1 MKFDIWKECPK
12 VPLPSVLLTV
22 VDNRGKTV
30 PTAPSGHKLI
40 ATNCVRNENLYPVY
54 EKIRYLSE
62 ETYRTWFRAHPE
74 PGDIIF
80 VCKGTPGRVCLVPDP
95 IDFCIAQ
102 DMVALRAD
110 PKIVY
115 NKYLLAV
122 LRSFQ
127 IQEQIL
133 STSVGDVI
141 PHFKK
146 SFFDQIMIPIPNMDI
161 QKSIGDFYYTISEK
175 TELNRKINDNLYAQ
189 VKAIFSENFLNLDFL
204 PDGWK
209 TGNLLDIA
217 DYLNGLAMQKYRPK
231 DGETGLPVLK
241 IKELRQGICDANSEL
256 CSPSIKSEYIIHGG
270 DIIFSWS
277 GSLLVDIWC
286 GGTCGLNQHL
296 FKVTSN
302 NYDKWFYYLWTA
314 HHLDRFIAVAA
325 DKATTMGHIKRE
337 ELEKAEV
344 IIPSKCDYKRIS
356 TLIKPL
362 FDLIISNRIEN
373 RKLTALRNT
382 LLPKIMS
389 GEIDVS
395 DIQL

>member
-1 MKFDIWKECPK
+1 
-12 VPLPSVLLTV
+12 
-22 VDNRGKTV
+22 
-30 PTAPSGHKLI
+30 
-40 ATNCVRNENLYPVY
+40 
-54 EKIRYLSE
+54 
-62 ETYRTWFRAHPE
+62 
-74 PGDIIF
+74 
-80 VCKGTPGRVCLVPDP
+80 
-95 IDFCIAQ
+95 
-102 DMVALRAD
+102 MVALRAD

-175 TELNRKINDNLYAQ
+175 TELNKKINDNLYAQ

-256 CSPSIKSEYIIHGG
+256 CSPSIKSEYIIHDG

>member
-1 MKFDIWKECPK
+1 MDIVKLKDLTVDGKGTYGVAAPAVEYQENLPTYLRITDILDDGTLNLSELKSVK
-12 VPLPSVLLTV
+12 VPDSERYMLRPNDV
-22 VDNRGKTV
+22 VFARTGGSTGRNYFYDGTDGAFVYAGFLIKFSLDPKKVNPKFIKYFCQSEQYKQWVRSFNTGSTRGNINAQTF
-30 PTAPSGHKLI
+30 GNMEI
-40 ATNCVRNENLYPVY
+40 AL
-54 EKIRYLSE
+54 
-62 ETYRTWFRAHPE
+62 
-74 PGDIIF
+74 
-80 VCKGTPGRVCLVPDP
+80 PGRKQQDHLVSILES
-95 IDFCIAQ
+95 IDK
-102 DMVALRAD
+102 
-110 PKIVY
+110 KIKL
-115 NKYLLAV
+115 NK
-122 LRSFQ
+122 
-127 IQEQIL
+127 
-133 STSVGDVI
+133 
-141 PHFKK
+141 
-146 SFFDQIMIPIPNMDI
+146 
-161 QKSIGDFYYTISEK
+161 
-175 TELNRKINDNLYAQ
+175 KINDNLYAQ

-217 DYLNGLAMQKYRPK
+217 DYLNGLAMQKYRPQ
-231 DGETGLPVLK
+231 DGESGLPVLK
-241 IKELRQGICDANSEL
+241 IKELRQGICDNNSEL
-256 CSPSIKSEYIIHGG
+256 CSPSIKSEYIIHDG

-356 TLIKPL
+356 ALIKPL

-389 GEIDVS
+389 GEIDVAN
-395 DIQL
+395 IQL

>member
-30 PTAPSGHKLI
+30 PPAPSGHKLI

-74 PGDIIF
+74 PADIIF

-175 TELNRKINDNLYAQ
+175 TELNKKINDNLYAQ
-189 VKAIFSENFLNLDFL
+189 VKAIFSENFLNLDYL

-256 CSPSIKSEYIIHGG
+256 CSPSIKSEYIIHDG

-344 IIPSKCDYKRIS
+344 IIPSKCDYKRIR

-389 GEIDVS
+389 GEIDVAN
-395 DIQL
+395 IQL

>member
-1 MKFDIWKECPK
+1 MKSEWKTIRAADFMEFNPRMNLKKGTIATKISMDKLQPYTKKIPETEQAEFSGGTKFSNSDTIMARITPC
-12 VPLPSVLLTV
+12 LE
-22 VDNRGKTV
+22 NGKTAFV
-30 PTAPSGHKLI
+30 DCLNKDEVAFGSTEFIVLRAKPGVSDAQFVYYLATSPEFRQVAIKSMVGSSGRQRVQQPVL
-40 ATNCVRNENLYPVY
+40 ENLELVVP
-54 EKIRYLSE
+54 ELPKQKRIGGFLAAIDDKI
-62 ETYRTWFRAHPE
+62 
-74 PGDIIF
+74 
-80 VCKGTPGRVCLVPDP
+80 
-95 IDFCIAQ
+95 
-102 DMVALRAD
+102 ALNA
-110 PKIVY
+110 
-115 NKYLLAV
+115 
-122 LRSFQ
+122 
-127 IQEQIL
+127 
-133 STSVGDVI
+133 
-141 PHFKK
+141 
-146 SFFDQIMIPIPNMDI
+146 
-161 QKSIGDFYYTISEK
+161 
-175 TELNRKINDNLYAQ
+175 KINDNLYAQ

-231 DGETGLPVLK
+231 DSETGLPVLK

-256 CSPSIKSEYIIHGG
+256 CSPSIKSEYIIHDG

-362 FDLIISNRIEN
+362 YDLIISNRIEN

>member
-1 MKFDIWKECPK
+1 MKSEWKTIRAADFMEFNPRMNLKKGTIATKISMDKLQPYVKKIPETEQAEFSGGTKFSNGDTIMARITPC
-12 VPLPSVLLTV
+12 LE
-22 VDNRGKTV
+22 NGKTAFV
-30 PTAPSGHKLI
+30 DCLNKDEVAFGSTEFIVLRAKPGVSDAQFVYYLATSPEFRQVAIKSMVGSSGRQRVQQPVL
-40 ATNCVRNENLYPVY
+40 ENLEFVVP
-54 EKIRYLSE
+54 ELPEQKRIGEFLAAIDDKI
-62 ETYRTWFRAHPE
+62 
-74 PGDIIF
+74 
-80 VCKGTPGRVCLVPDP
+80 
-95 IDFCIAQ
+95 
-102 DMVALRAD
+102 ALNA
-110 PKIVY
+110 
-115 NKYLLAV
+115 
-122 LRSFQ
+122 
-127 IQEQIL
+127 
-133 STSVGDVI
+133 
-141 PHFKK
+141 
-146 SFFDQIMIPIPNMDI
+146 
-161 QKSIGDFYYTISEK
+161 
-175 TELNRKINDNLYAQ
+175 KINDNLYAQ

-241 IKELRQGICDANSEL
+241 IKELRQGICDASSEL
-256 CSPSIKSEYIIHGG
+256 CSPSIKSEYIIHDG

-382 LLPKIMS
+382 ILPKIMS
-389 GEIDVS
+389 GEIDVAN
-395 DIQL
+395 IQL

>member
-1 MKFDIWKECPK
+1 MKSEWTYRPLGGLVSFASGGTPNKKRNDYWGGTIPWISAKTLKTEHVATSDLFITEEGLKAGSKIAPKGSILLLTRGSGLFNGIPIARVEKGVAFNQDIKCLDSYGEVENEFIFYWLLSQKDYLMAKVGVTGIGAGKFDLDFLQKLM
-12 VPLPSVLLTV
+12 VPIPSERERKSIV
-22 VDNRGKTV
+22 GF
-30 PTAPSGHKLI
+30 ASSI
-40 ATNCVRNENLYPVY
+40 S
-54 EKIRYLSE
+54 EKIRCN
-62 ETYRTWFRAHPE
+62 A
-74 PGDIIF
+74 
-80 VCKGTPGRVCLVPDP
+80 
-95 IDFCIAQ
+95 
-102 DMVALRAD
+102 
-110 PKIVY
+110 
-115 NKYLLAV
+115 AV
-122 LRSFQ
+122 
-127 IQEQIL
+127 
-133 STSVGDVI
+133 
-141 PHFKK
+141 
-146 SFFDQIMIPIPNMDI
+146 
-161 QKSIGDFYYTISEK
+161 
-175 TELNRKINDNLYAQ
+175 NDNLYAQ

-204 PDGWK
+204 PDGWE

-217 DYLNGLAMQKYRPK
+217 DYLNGLAMQKYRPQ
-231 DGETGLPVLK
+231 DGESGLPVLK
-241 IKELRQGICDANSEL
+241 IKELRQGICDNNSEL
-256 CSPSIKSEYIIHGG
+256 CSPSIKSEYIIHDG

-389 GEIDVS
+389 GEIDVA

>member
-1 MKFDIWKECPK
+1 MIVTLKDITAKITKGTTPTSIGCKFEKSGINFIKSES
-12 VPLPSVLLTV
+12 L
-22 VDNRGKTV
+22 VDGKTIDKSKFAFISER
-30 PTAPSGHKLI
+30 THERLKRSQIEENDILFSMAGMFLGKTGI
-40 ATNCVRNENLYPVY
+40 ATAEVVPANTNQAVAIIRVDDTKANYEYVYYYLNQKSVIHTINTTSAQSAQPNINLKQIG
-54 EKIRYLSE
+54 EIKINL
-62 ETYRTWFRAHPE
+62 
-74 PGDIIF
+74 
-80 VCKGTPGRVCLVPDP
+80 PD
-95 IDFCIAQ
+95 
-102 DMVALRAD
+102 R
-110 PKIVY
+110 
-115 NKYLLAV
+115 
-122 LRSFQ
+122 
-127 IQEQIL
+127 
-133 STSVGDVI
+133 
-141 PHFKK
+141 KK
-146 SFFDQIMIPIPNMDI
+146 QDQIVSLLSAIDL
-161 QKSIGDFYYTISEK
+161 KISNNVE
-175 TELNRKINDNLYAQ
+175 INDNLYAQ
-189 VKAIFSENFLNLDFL
+189 VKAIFSKNFLDLDFL

-241 IKELRQGICDANSEL
+241 IKELRQGICDASSEL
-256 CSPSIKSEYIIHGG
+256 CSPSIKSEYIIHDG

-337 ELEKAEV
+337 ELEKVEV
-344 IIPSKCDYKRIS
+344 IIPSKCDYKRIGA
-356 TLIKPL
+356 LIKPL

-382 LLPKIMS
+382 LLPKIMV

>member
-1 MKFDIWKECPK
+1 MKSEWTYRPLGELVSFASGGTPSKKRDDYWGGTIPWISAKTLKTENIDTSDLFITEEGLKAGSKIAPKGSILLLTRGSGLFNGIPIARVEKDVAFNQDIKCLDSYGEVENEFIFYWLLSQKDYLMAKVGVTGIGAGKFD
-12 VPLPSVLLTV
+12 LDFLQ
-22 VDNRGKTV
+22 
-30 PTAPSGHKLI
+30 KL
-40 ATNCVRNENLYPVY
+40 
-54 EKIRYLSE
+54 
-62 ETYRTWFRAHPE
+62 
-74 PGDIIF
+74 
-80 VCKGTPGRVCLVPDP
+80 
-95 IDFCIAQ
+95 
-102 DMVALRAD
+102 
-110 PKIVY
+110 
-115 NKYLLAV
+115 
-122 LRSFQ
+122 
-127 IQEQIL
+127 
-133 STSVGDVI
+133 
-141 PHFKK
+141 
-146 SFFDQIMIPIPNMDI
+146 MIPIPSERER
-161 QKSIGDFYYTISEK
+161 KSIVGFASSISEK
-175 TELNRKINDNLYAQ
+175 IRCNAKVNDNLYAQ

-241 IKELRQGICDANSEL
+241 IKELRQGICDASSEL
-256 CSPSIKSEYIIHGG
+256 CSPSIKSEYIIHDG

-382 LLPKIMS
+382 ILPKIMS
-389 GEIDVS
+389 GEIDVAN
-395 DIQL
+395 IQL

>member
-1 MKFDIWKECPK
+1 MRVI
-12 VPLPSVLLTV
+12 
-22 VDNRGKTV
+22 
-30 PTAPSGHKLI
+30 
-40 ATNCVRNENLYPVY
+40 
-54 EKIRYLSE
+54 KI
-62 ETYRTWFRAHPE
+62 
-74 PGDIIF
+74 
-80 VCKGTPGRVCLVPDP
+80 LV
-95 IDFCIAQ
+95 
-102 DMVALRAD
+102 
-110 PKIVY
+110 
-115 NKYLLAV
+115 
-122 LRSFQ
+122 
-127 IQEQIL
+127 
-133 STSVGDVI
+133 
-141 PHFKK
+141 
-146 SFFDQIMIPIPNMDI
+146 
-161 QKSIGDFYYTISEK
+161 
-175 TELNRKINDNLYAQ
+175 NDNLHAQ
-189 VKAIFSENFLNLDFL
+189 VKAIFSENFLNLNFL

-217 DYLNGLAMQKYRPK
+217 DYLNGLAMQKYHPK

-241 IKELRQGICDANSEL
+241 IKELRQGICDASSEL
-256 CSPSIKSEYIIHGG
+256 CSPSIKSEYIIHDG
-270 DIIFSWS
+270 DVIFSWS

>member
-1 MKFDIWKECPK
+1 MIVTLKDITAKITKGTTPTSIGCKFEKSGINFIKSES
-12 VPLPSVLLTV
+12 L
-22 VDNRGKTV
+22 VDGKTIDKSKFAFISER
-30 PTAPSGHKLI
+30 THERLKRSQIEENDILFSMAGMFLGKTGI
-40 ATNCVRNENLYPVY
+40 ATAEVVPANTNQAVAIIRVDDTKANYEYVYYYLNQKSVIHTINTTSAQSAQPNINLKQIG
-54 EKIRYLSE
+54 EIKINL
-62 ETYRTWFRAHPE
+62 
-74 PGDIIF
+74 
-80 VCKGTPGRVCLVPDP
+80 PD
-95 IDFCIAQ
+95 
-102 DMVALRAD
+102 R
-110 PKIVY
+110 
-115 NKYLLAV
+115 
-122 LRSFQ
+122 
-127 IQEQIL
+127 
-133 STSVGDVI
+133 
-141 PHFKK
+141 KK
-146 SFFDQIMIPIPNMDI
+146 QDQIVSLLSAIDL
-161 QKSIGDFYYTISEK
+161 KISNNVE
-175 TELNRKINDNLYAQ
+175 INDNLYAQ

-241 IKELRQGICDANSEL
+241 IKELRQGICDASSEL
-256 CSPSIKSEYIIHGG
+256 CSPSIKSEYIIHDG
-270 DIIFSWS
+270 DVIFSWS

>member
-1 MKFDIWKECPK
+1 MKSEWTYRPLGELVSFASGGTPSKKRDDYWGGTIPWISAKTLKTENIDTSDLFITEEGLKAGSKIAPKGSILLLTRGSGLFNGIPIARVEKDVAFNQDIKCLDSYGEVENEFIFYWLLSQKDYLMAKVGVTGIGAGKFD
-12 VPLPSVLLTV
+12 LDFLQ
-22 VDNRGKTV
+22 
-30 PTAPSGHKLI
+30 KL
-40 ATNCVRNENLYPVY
+40 
-54 EKIRYLSE
+54 
-62 ETYRTWFRAHPE
+62 
-74 PGDIIF
+74 
-80 VCKGTPGRVCLVPDP
+80 
-95 IDFCIAQ
+95 
-102 DMVALRAD
+102 
-110 PKIVY
+110 
-115 NKYLLAV
+115 
-122 LRSFQ
+122 
-127 IQEQIL
+127 
-133 STSVGDVI
+133 
-141 PHFKK
+141 
-146 SFFDQIMIPIPNMDI
+146 MIPIPSERER
-161 QKSIGDFYYTISEK
+161 KSIVGFASSISEK
-175 TELNRKINDNLYAQ
+175 IRCNAKVNDNLYAQ
-189 VKAIFSENFLNLDFL
+189 VKAIFSENFLDLDFL

-241 IKELRQGICDANSEL
+241 IKELRQGICDASSEL
-256 CSPSIKSEYIIHGG
+256 CSPSIKSEYIIHDG

-337 ELEKAEV
+337 ELEKVEV
-344 IIPSKCDYKRIS
+344 IIPSKCDYKRIGA
-356 TLIKPL
+356 LIKPL
-362 FDLIISNRIEN
+362 FDLIISNRIED

-382 LLPKIMS
+382 LLPKILS
-389 GEIDVS
+389 GEIDVC

>member
-175 TELNRKINDNLYAQ
+175 TELNKKINDNLLWQAQ
-189 VKAIFSENFLNLDFL
+189 ALYK
-204 PDGWK
+204 
-209 TGNLLDIA
+209 
-217 DYLNGLAMQKYRPK
+217 
-231 DGETGLPVLK
+231 
-241 IKELRQGICDANSEL
+241 
-256 CSPSIKSEYIIHGG
+256 
-270 DIIFSWS
+270 
-277 GSLLVDIWC
+277 
-286 GGTCGLNQHL
+286 
-296 FKVTSN
+296 
-302 NYDKWFYYLWTA
+302 
-314 HHLDRFIAVAA
+314 DRFIDLKPFNGKMPPDWQLGTVSEIIELHDSKRIPLSSRERANLTKIYPYYGATSVMDYVDRYLFDGIYLLLGEDGTVVDDKGFPILQYVEGKFWVNNHAHIITGKNGFTVETLYLLFSLTNVRSIVTGAVQPKISQAN
-325 DKATTMGHIKRE
+325 
-337 ELEKAEV
+337 LNNV
-344 IIPSKCDYKRIS
+344 SVVIPSKAELS
-356 TLIKPL
+356 TFNSIVQPI
-362 FDLIISNRIEN
+362 FSQIRN
-373 RKLTALRNT
+373 LRAESDRLAST
-382 LLPKIMS
+382 RDILLPRLMS
-389 GEIDVS
+389 GEIDAAN
-395 DIQL
+395 IQL

>member
-1 MKFDIWKECPK
+1 MKSKWTYRPLGELVSFASGGTPSKKRDGYWGGTIPWISAKTLKTENIDTSDLFITEEGLKAGSKIAPKGSILLLTRGSGLFNGIPIARVEKDVAFNQDIKCLDTYGEVENEFIFYWLLSQKDYLMAKVGVTGIGAGKFD
-12 VPLPSVLLTV
+12 LDFLQ
-22 VDNRGKTV
+22 
-30 PTAPSGHKLI
+30 KL
-40 ATNCVRNENLYPVY
+40 
-54 EKIRYLSE
+54 
-62 ETYRTWFRAHPE
+62 
-74 PGDIIF
+74 
-80 VCKGTPGRVCLVPDP
+80 
-95 IDFCIAQ
+95 
-102 DMVALRAD
+102 
-110 PKIVY
+110 
-115 NKYLLAV
+115 
-122 LRSFQ
+122 
-127 IQEQIL
+127 
-133 STSVGDVI
+133 
-141 PHFKK
+141 
-146 SFFDQIMIPIPNMDI
+146 MIPIPSERER
-161 QKSIGDFYYTISEK
+161 KSIVGFANSISEK
-175 TELNRKINDNLYAQ
+175 IRCNAKVNDNLYAQ

-241 IKELRQGICDANSEL
+241 IKELRQGICDASSEL
-256 CSPSIKSEYIIHGG
+256 CSPSIKSEYIIHDG

-337 ELEKAEV
+337 ELKKAEV
-344 IIPSKCDYKRIS
+344 IIPSKCDYKRIR

-373 RKLTALRNT
+373 RKLTALRNI

>member
-161 QKSIGDFYYTISEK
+161 QKSIGDFYYTISE
-175 TELNRKINDNLYAQ
+175 
-189 VKAIFSENFLNLDFL
+189 
-204 PDGWK
+204 
-209 TGNLLDIA
+209 
-217 DYLNGLAMQKYRPK
+217 
-231 DGETGLPVLK
+231 LK

-256 CSPSIKSEYIIHGG
+256 CSPSIKSEYIIHDG

-344 IIPSKCDYKRIS
+344 IIPSKCDYKRIR

-389 GEIDVS
+389 GEIDVAN
-395 DIQL
+395 IQL

>member
-1 MKFDIWKECPK
+1 M
-12 VPLPSVLLTV
+12 
-22 VDNRGKTV
+22 
-30 PTAPSGHKLI
+30 
-40 ATNCVRNENLYPVY
+40 
-54 EKIRYLSE
+54 
-62 ETYRTWFRAHPE
+62 
-74 PGDIIF
+74 
-80 VCKGTPGRVCLVPDP
+80 
-95 IDFCIAQ
+95 
-102 DMVALRAD
+102 
-110 PKIVY
+110 
-115 NKYLLAV
+115 
-122 LRSFQ
+122 
-127 IQEQIL
+127 
-133 STSVGDVI
+133 
-141 PHFKK
+141 
-146 SFFDQIMIPIPNMDI
+146 
-161 QKSIGDFYYTISEK
+161 
-175 TELNRKINDNLYAQ
+175 
-189 VKAIFSENFLNLDFL
+189 
-204 PDGWK
+204 
-209 TGNLLDIA
+209 DIA

-231 DGETGLPVLK
+231 DSETGLPVLK

-256 CSPSIKSEYIIHGG
+256 CSPSIKSEYIIHDG

-362 FDLIISNRIEN
+362 YDLIISNRIEN